1 MKLFPVLSLVLV
13 VQGAFAQQAPS
24 GLIQGTVV
32 QVGATDTKVSGAT
45 VEIRRE
51 GGTVSLASPP
61 LFTTTT
67 DGDGKYYFPNLTAG
81 QYRVTASA
89 GDTSGPSMVKSE

>member
-1 MKLFPVLSLVLV
+1 MKVLPILSLTLV
-13 VQGAFAQQAPS
+13 AQGAFAQQAPS

-61 LFTTTT
+61 LFTTNRRWANKT
-67 DGDGKYYFPNLTAG
+67 N
-81 QYRVTASA
+81 
-89 GDTSGPSMVKSE
+89 